1 VIYLADKQVT
11 PFNEAKAQL
20 ADGEQGAVFSAWMR
34 DQMETQGVE
43 VNPKYGR
50 WDLETLS
57 VVPIDSTDPSASEGS
72 AEGAAGDGDS
82 TPAP

>member
-1 VIYLADKQVT
+1 
-11 PFNEAKAQL
+11 
-20 ADGEQGAVFSAWMR
+20 
-34 DQMETQGVE
+34 

-72 AEGAAGDGDS
+72 AEGTGDDGDS